1 MSEIIG
7 MMDMPEDL
15 DFGDS
20 IPETGVFSPRTYVNP
35 KGELT
40 LKIVDFKLNE
50 HPTYGTTLRV
60 FFEVMS
66 AGEYE
71 GMQTSFTIW
80 PSKSSNKIELS
91 YGGKATNL
99 AKLALALMNG
109 VKVEDGKAL
118 NLRALV
124 DAGAMCRGYILEG
137 KPDAQGRVFPKLNW
151 DSLEPVKQAKTG
163 KR

>member
-1 MSEIIG
+1 MNEIVG
-7 MMDMPEDL
+7 VMDMPEDL

-40 LKIVDFKLNE
+40 LKITDFKLNE

-60 FFEVMS
+60 YFEVMT

-71 GMQTSFTIW
+71 GMQVSFTIW

-99 AKLALALMNG
+99 AKLALALMNN

-124 DAGAMCRGYILEG
+124 DAGAMCRGYILDG
-137 KPDAQGRVFPKLNW
+137 KPDTQGRVFPKLNW
-151 DSLEPVKQAKTG
+151 DSLEPVKQVKAK
-163 KR
+163 R